1 MMIGMNGKEE
11 IQQMNSKLKK
21 MLLPFLDINDNNKI
35 DWYEWLIPL
44 AMILFIEIMADF
56 IAQFV
61 FMWVTS

>member
-1 MMIGMNGKEE
+1 MIGMNGKEE